1 MHSGFMRPIC
11 IFIDNFAD
19 LNDSDSYINTPMDY
33 AYWQHA
39 YKSMISDSRMQNRL
53 IIIILDF
60 QWSKN
65 QKVKEL

>member
-1 MHSGFMRPIC
+1 MSNKINLPYDAQWIHEAYMYI
-11 IFIDNFAD
+11 IDNFAD

-60 QWSKN
+60 Q
-65 QKVKEL
+65 